1 MFGCSA
7 ISTAGATGIA
17 SALGA
22 MVIGLAAEED
32 NVGVLLVKVFVVLG
46 GAWPSR

>member
-17 SALGA
+17 STLGA
-22 MVIGLAAEED
+22 TVVGLATEED
-32 NVGVLLVKVFVVLG
+32 NIGVLLVEFSVVLG